1 MCAIRRHRS
10 GGQAAAYVEKQMFS
24 QALANAEQMRRRLPL
39 NPDPLEENAIGKHRI
54 DQVGNRRATR
64 ELILC

>member
-1 MCAIRRHRS
+1 MCAIRRPRS

-39 NPDPLEENAIGKHRI
+39 NPDAMLAYGILLE
-54 DQVGNRRATR
+54 RATK
-64 ELILC
+64 LGIAGPHVN